1 MCAPE
6 RDIDLSRIV
15 HRSVSCQHF
24 PESAH
29 RFLEGLRRSLGRHTG
44 HTNDPSGCRAS
55 RRHQPRIQY
64 MRYQSRL
71 GAPRAAVVEP
81 EMGVS
86 PLGGSQCRM
95 GLPRCQVGRRIRRCL
110 VNMVGNS
117 SLDKVRVVI
126 TSRTSATLHVIRRN
140 TSRTRWPDLASFAL
154 AMEKLARLRS
164 FPVIAF
170 PLD

>member
-1 MCAPE
+1 
-6 RDIDLSRIV
+6 
-15 HRSVSCQHF
+15 
-24 PESAH
+24 
-29 RFLEGLRRSLGRHTG
+29 
-44 HTNDPSGCRAS
+44 
-55 RRHQPRIQY
+55 

-126 TSRTSATLHVIRRN
+126 TSRTSATLHAIRRN
-140 TSRTRWPDLASFAL
+140 TTWRRWHDLTSFAFT
-154 AMEKLARLRS
+154 MEKLARLWS
-164 FPVIAF
+164 LPIVAF